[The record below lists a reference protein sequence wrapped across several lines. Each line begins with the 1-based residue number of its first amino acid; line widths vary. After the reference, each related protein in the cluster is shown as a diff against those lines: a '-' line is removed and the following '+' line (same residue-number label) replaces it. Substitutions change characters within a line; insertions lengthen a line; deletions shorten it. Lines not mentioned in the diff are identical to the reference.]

1 MGAPPPA
8 LVILAAGVGSRFG
21 GPKQLSP
28 IGPYGETLLD
38 YAIYDALRAGFSR
51 AVLVIRKELAASLKK
66 HVSAVTGGAV
76 PVDYVEQRVPE
87 GRAKP
92 WGTAHAV
99 LAVRGALEGPFA
111 VCNADDFYGPGA
123 YRLLAEHL
131 TGRTVPPEHAL
142 VGYRLDATL
151 SEHGGVARAV
161 ASCGPDGLLARL
173 VEGRDVRREN
183 GGRLRGVTA
192 AGEQRELTGAEHT
205 SMNLSGF
212 TPDVLAVL
220 VLYGL
225 VCVAIGLAVVRRAG
239 QGRAEF
245 FLSGRRLPWWL
256 LGVSLVATTFSTDT
270 PNLITDLVRS
280 GGVSQNWVWWAFAV
294 TGMCTVFFYAKLWRR
309 SAALTDIAFYEIRY
323 SGKPAAFLRGFRA
336 IYLGVFFNVM
346 IMASVNL
353 SATKIAGVML
363 GWDRGTAVLI
373 GGAVTVLY
381 AASSG
386 LSGVVLTDFVQFL
399 IAMVGAV
406 LAAVVA
412 LRLPQVGG
420 LSGLFAHPAV
430 TGRLSLLPDFS
441 DWRTATA
448 VLIVPLAV
456 QWWST
461 WYPGS
466 EPGGRGYVAQ
476 RMLAAPTERD
486 AMRTTLLFNVLHYAV
501 RPWPWIIV
509 ALASLI
515 VYPDLASIAARF
527 PHIDRAIVR
536 NDLAYS
542 AMLVYLPHGLL
553 GLMIASLAAAYMST
567 ISTHLNWGA
576 SYAVEDCYRR
586 FVAPDKDERH
596 YVRVGRAVTIGLIA
610 LASALS
616 LWLQNSYQA
625 FQILLQIGA
634 GTGLIFLLR
643 WFWWRINAWSEIA
656 GMVISFVIA
665 VYFQFVH
672 RALGLLPLAPTLQLV
687 IGIAITTVG
696 WLAVTFATP
705 PTDRAT
711 LQTFYDRIRPMGPG
725 WTGAVTTR
733 PANPGESV
741 TAAFLCWFLGCAVI
755 YAALFCTGY
764 VLYGKLLPGIVCL
777 VVAGAAAWGLFRALP
792 RVGFA

>member
-1 MGAPPPA
+1 MR
-8 LVILAAGVGSRFG
+8 LD
-21 GPKQLSP
+21 
-28 IGPYGETLLD
+28 TLD
-38 YAIYDALRAGFSR
+38 WI
-51 AVLVIRKELAASLKK
+51 
-66 HVSAVTGGAV
+66 
-76 PVDYVEQRVPE
+76 
-87 GRAKP
+87 
-92 WGTAHAV
+92 V
-99 LAVRGALEGPFA
+99 LALYA
-111 VCNADDFYGPGA
+111 V
-123 YRLLAEHL
+123 
-131 TGRTVPPEHAL
+131 V
-142 VGYRLDATL
+142 V
-151 SEHGGVARAV
+151 
-161 ASCGPDGLLARL
+161 
-173 VEGRDVRREN
+173 
-183 GGRLRGVTA
+183 
-192 AGEQRELTGAEHT
+192 
-205 SMNLSGF
+205 
-212 TPDVLAVL
+212 
-220 VLYGL
+220 
-225 VCVAIGLAVVRRAG
+225 VAIGLAVTRRAG
-239 QGRAEF
+239 QGRHEF
-245 FLSGRRLPWWL
+245 FLSGRRLSWWL

-270 PNLITDLVRS
+270 PNLITDLVRT
-280 GGVSQNWVWWAFAV
+280 GGVSQNWVWWAFAI

-309 SAALTDIAFYEIRY
+309 SAALTDIAFYEVRY

-386 LSGVVLTDFVQFL
+386 LSGVVLTDFVQFI
-399 IAMVGAV
+399 IAMIGAV

-412 LRLPQVGG
+412 LGLPQVGG

-430 TGRLSLLPDFS
+430 VGRLSLLPDFS
-441 DWRTATA
+441 DWSTAAA
-448 VLIVPLAV
+448 VLVVPLGV

-466 EPGGRGYVAQ
+466 EPGGGGYVAQ

-527 PHIDRAIVR
+527 PHIDKAIVR

-542 AMLVYLPHGLL
+542 AMLVYLPHGLF

-596 YVRVGRAVTIGLIA
+596 YVRVGRVVTVGLIL

-656 GMVISFVIA
+656 GMVISFVVA

-672 RALGLLPLAPTLQLV
+672 TALGLPPLAPTLQLV

-696 WLAVTFATP
+696 WVAVTFATP

-725 WTGAVTTR
+725 WNGAVTTR
-733 PANPGESV
+733 PPNPGESV

-755 YAALFCTGY
+755 YAALFGTGY

-777 VVAGAAAWGLFRALP
+777 VAGGVAAWGLFRTLP
-792 RVGFA
+792 RVGFE